1 MQYKTINMIT
11 ILFLILFQISKSIRI
26 NKKKFKPLTIGQ
38 TLSNDEIS
46 EKLSDLAISKL
57 YERLDVFTSTSCRCT
72 AKFIL
77 LAIGGIRVYDSLK
90 TLNLTH
96 NITEDLK
103 SIREKLDENY
113 IIQFE
118 IRNNHHF
125 IVFKKNSER
134 LYLLQSFQGTYN
146 LRDWMNS
153 SKIMEP
159 YLTIDNFLN
168 YLNDILD
175 PNIDFHLRNYA
186 LYSLFLPKEMSP
198 TKKMKKKI
206 ATWFGIY
213 KIELIHVTYQSYN
226 FKENQEMNDFDEL
239 LDEVMENNISKH
251 NGRWDLSKYSL
262 YDLQQSKDSIK
273 KDFKYRLNKILNLN

>member
-1 MQYKTINMIT
+1 MKTSYLLII
-11 ILFLILFQISKSIRI
+11 ILIYLSKSKVM
-26 NKKKFKPLTIGQ
+26 KKIIPLEIG
-38 TLSNDEIS
+38 TELEENEIS
-46 EKLSDLAISKL
+46 ETLSSLALKRL
-57 YERLDVFTSTSCRCT
+57 YHRLEIFNHTSCAMT

-77 LAIGGIRVYDSLK
+77 LAITGIHDYK
-90 TLNLTH
+90 TQKYLNLTQ
-96 NITEDLK
+96 NITENLQN
-103 SIREKLDENY
+103 IRQKINQNY
-113 IIQFE
+113 VLQFE
-118 IRNNHHF
+118 ITPNHHF
-125 IVFKKNSER
+125 IVFKKNMTHI
-134 LYLLQSFQGTYN
+134 YILQGFQDTYT
-146 LRDWMNS
+146 LRDWMKNE
-153 SKIMEP
+153 KIMEP

-226 FKENQEMNDFDEL
+226 FKENQEMDDFDDL

-251 NGRWDLSKYSL
+251 NGRWDLSKYSIN
-262 YDLQQSKDSIK
+262 DLQQNKQRIK
-273 KDFKYRLNKILNLN
+273 QEFKYRLNKILNS

>member
-1 MQYKTINMIT
+1 MQNKTINLIT
-11 ILFLILFQISKSIRI
+11 ILFLLLFQISKSIRI

-96 NITEDLK
+96 NTTQDLK
-103 SIREKLDENY
+103 AIREKLDENY

-159 YLTIDNFLN
+159 YLTIDEFFDTLYKLFEPKSLTEMNDAIVKLFYPPEFGNDEKKRKSVIKWFYIGFQFSVKLINVN
-168 YLNDILD
+168 YT
-175 PNIDFHLRNYA
+175 P
-186 LYSLFLPKEMSP
+186 
-198 TKKMKKKI
+198 
-206 ATWFGIY
+206 
-213 KIELIHVTYQSYN
+213 YN
-226 FKENQEMNDFDEL
+226 FKQNQSNSVFKWLYYDRANYYD
-239 LDEVMENNISKH
+239 ISMDKRVH
-251 NGRWDLSKYSL
+251 V
-262 YDLQQSKDSIK
+262 
-273 KDFKYRLNKILNLN
+273 DFKEIKHVFSQQ

>member
-1 MQYKTINMIT
+1 MKSFYLIFI
-11 ILFLILFQISKSIRI
+11 ILIYFTESKLM
-26 NKKKFKPLTIGQ
+26 KKIIPLEIG
-38 TLSNDEIS
+38 TKLDENEIS
-46 EKLSDLAISKL
+46 ETLSSLALKRL
-57 YERLDVFTSTSCRCT
+57 YHRLEIFNQTSCAMT

-77 LAIGGIRVYDSLK
+77 LAITGIHDYK
-90 TLNLTH
+90 TQKYLNLTQ
-96 NITEDLK
+96 NITENLQN
-103 SIREKLDENY
+103 IRQKINQNY
-113 IIQFE
+113 VLQFE
-118 IRNNHHF
+118 ITPNHHF
-125 IVFKKNSER
+125 IVFKKNMTHI
-134 LYLLQSFQGTYN
+134 YILQGFQDTYT
-146 LRDWMNS
+146 LRDWMKNE
-153 SKIMEP
+153 KIMEP

-226 FKENQEMNDFDEL
+226 FKENQEMDDFDDL

-251 NGRWDLSKYSL
+251 NGRWDLSKYSIN
-262 YDLQQSKDSIK
+262 DLQQNKQRIK
-273 KDFKYRLNKILNLN
+273 QEFKYRLNKILNS